1 MGNKHVAQ
9 GTEWETSIRKAIEA
23 LGLFVT
29 RTPKTG
35 QADEPDLIAY
45 GSGTHQYPLVMWKQ
59 LRPGLRNGRRLSH
72 RVVVMNYD
80 DFLKLLNWVPVEAF
94 KVLWIQAKS
103 TERLNAPAILRGLMT
118 WVKQHGKV
126 PNA

>member
-9 GTEWETSIRKAIEA
+9 GTVWETSIRKGIEG
-23 LGLFVT
+23 LNLFVT

-35 QADEPDLIAY
+35 VADEPDLIVY
-45 GSGTHQYPLVMWKQ
+45 GAGDDQYPLLFWKQ
-59 LRPGLRNGRRLSH
+59 MRPAPRGRRLSH

-80 DFLKLLNWVPVEAF
+80 DFLRLLSWVPVEAF